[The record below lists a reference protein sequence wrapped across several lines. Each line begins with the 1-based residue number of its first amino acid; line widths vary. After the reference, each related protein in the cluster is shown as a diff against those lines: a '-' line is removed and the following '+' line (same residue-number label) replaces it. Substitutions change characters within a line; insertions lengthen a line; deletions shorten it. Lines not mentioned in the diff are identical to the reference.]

1 MTLLPAMTVKNNS
14 LGMKGALGVLNVN
27 AANVLTSKAMLIP
40 VMTVKNN
47 SVNTERR
54 FNALKKN
61 GIFHEQ

>member
-1 MTLLPAMTVKNNS
+1 MTLVPAMNVKKNS
-14 LGMKGALGVLNVN
+14 LGMKGVLGVLDVS

-54 FNALKKN
+54 INALKKN